1 MKGRIGYGSV
11 QAVKD
16 KNAVNLVIA
25 AEKGLERV
33 IGLINGK
40 FRTQKKLEQ
49 IKQNILNNRRF
60 VKFSDTIEVRLNDSK
75 DLGNLW
81 LAGFSDADSSFQI
94 KLVHCFASRG
104 RTEVRLNYQVDQK
117 ARILLELIQNSLGGN
132 IGYRK
137 GQDTH
142 YYGSTSF
149 GSARKVIGYFDR
161 YHLLSTKHNNYLK
174 WRKAYIIVQDLGHLT
189 QAGVDKITGLKNTM
203 NRLNAELVDVV

>member
-1 MKGRIGYGSV
+1 MHSKDTSLAYYLKGRIGYGSV
-11 QAVKD
+11 QAVKG
-16 KNAVNLVIA
+16 KNAVNLVVA

-33 IGLINGK
+33 IGLLDGK
-40 FRTQKKLEQ
+40 LRTTKKLEQ
-49 IKQNILNNRRF
+49 IQQNIAKHRRF
-60 VKFSDTIEVRLNDSK
+60 AKFSATVGGVRLNNSK

-94 KLVHCFASRG
+94 KLVQRRA

-132 IGYRK
+132 IGYTK
-137 GQDTH
+137 SLDTH

-149 GSARKVIGYFDR
+149 GSARKVIAYFDR

-174 WRKAYIIVQDLGHLT
+174 
-189 QAGVDKITGLKNTM
+189 
-203 NRLNAELVDVV
+203 

>member
-1 MKGRIGYGSV
+1 M
-11 QAVKD
+11 
-16 KNAVNLVIA
+16 IA

-40 FRTQKKLEQ
+40 LRTQKKLEQ
-49 IKQNILNNRRF
+49 IKQNIANHRRF

-94 KLVHCFASRG
+94 KLVHCFASRA

-117 ARILLELIQNSLGGN
+117 ARILLDLIQNSLGGN

-137 GQDTH
+137 SQDTH

-174 WRKAYIIVQDLGHLT
+174 WRKAYIIVQDQGHLT